1 MWRNALFCC
10 KIILKPNHYESSR
23 TKKYREQIGRAEN
36 MAYYGPEDYYL
47 CKLGRM
53 VVNVGTSTEH
63 SKDGTTR
70 EVTRYRCEDCHGCPY
85 RAACCKAKD
94 PEQRKELV
102 VCREFSDYRE
112 ASQKRITSEE
122 GKILRMNR
130 SIQAEGAFG
139 QLKHNRRFVRFLT
152 GGTVKVLSELYL
164 LAISQNILK
173 AIAKCNTGT
182 LDHHLFIPEDVA

>member
-122 GKILRMNR
+122 GKTLRMNR

-164 LAISQNILK
+164 LASDI
-173 AIAKCNTGT
+173 C
-182 LDHHLFIPEDVA
+182 